1 MASTKVAHPFVRATT
16 VCICAVTGASP
27 FLRQPD
33 HANALRA
40 IVPWGEVRHRLIFG
54 MPTLQEKISSA
65 LSGVR
70 NPRTGADVLAAEMV
84 RDIATTTDG
93 KVRLTLMLGATDD
106 ATLVRDVRQAIERID
121 GVNDVRV
128 DVRDPAQAN
137 PAPTPARRAL
147 PVMDAAP
154 APKAPNKV
162 PDPVQYPN
170 LGRIIA
176 VSSGKGGVGKST
188 VAVNLAVALAKQ
200 GKRVGIMDA
209 DIYGPN
215 LPLMLGVDAAP
226 AVRDEKIIPL
236 EAHGVKVISI
246 GFLIERD
253 QPAIWRGPI
262 VMKIITQFLRD
273 VAWGQLDYFLVDMPP
288 GTGDA
293 QLSLVQATQVH
304 AAVIVTTPQQVAV
317 GDALRGVKMFERTAV
332 PVLGIV
338 ENMSYFENPETGKPI
353 AVFGSGGGARL
364 AEECELP
371 LLGAVPLDP
380 RIQEGG
386 DSGRPIVVAEPSS
399 KAAREFESIAL
410 RVLERIA
417 ERYPS

>member
-1 MASTKVAHPFVRATT
+1 MQPLMER
-16 VCICAVTGASP
+16 ITGVLA
-27 FLRQPD
+27 D
-33 HANALRA
+33 
-40 IVPWGEVRHRLIFG
+40 
-54 MPTLQEKISSA
+54 
-65 LSGVR
+65 VR
-70 NPRTGADVLAAEMV
+70 NTRTGANVMAAEQV
-84 RDIATTTDG
+84 RDIATTVDG
-93 KVRLTLMLGATDD
+93 KVRLTLLLAADDD
-106 ATLVRDVRQAIERID
+106 ATLVRDVRQAIEALE
-121 GVNDVRV
+121 GVTDVRV
-128 DVRDPAQAN
+128 DVRDPAQTE
-137 PAPTPARRAL
+137 PTPARRAPAAMNEPKAPAAGGSGRAL
-147 PVMDAAP
+147 PVMDSAP
-154 APKAPNKV
+154 AKAPPKV
-162 PDPVQYPN
+162 PEPVQYPN

-188 VAVNLAVALAKQ
+188 VAVNLAIALAKA

-236 EAHGVKVISI
+236 EAYGIKVISL
-246 GFLIERD
+246 GFLIEKE

-304 AAVIVTTPQQVAV
+304 GAVIVTTPQQVAV

-353 AVFGSGGGARL
+353 ALFGSGGGERL
-364 AEECELP
+364 AKECDLP
-371 LLGAVPLDP
+371 LLGQVPIDP

-386 DSGRPIVVAEPSS
+386 DTGRPIVDAAPDS
-399 KAAREFESIAL
+399 KAAKAISQ
-410 RVLERIA
+410 IA
-417 ERYPS
+417 EQVMQRLAERFG

>member
-1 MASTKVAHPFVRATT
+1 MER
-16 VCICAVTGASP
+16 ITGVLA
-27 FLRQPD
+27 
-33 HANALRA
+33 
-40 IVPWGEVRHRLIFG
+40 
-54 MPTLQEKISSA
+54 
-65 LSGVR
+65 GVR
-70 NPRTGADVLAAEMV
+70 NPRTGADVMAAEQV
-84 RDIATTTDG
+84 RDIATTVEG
-93 KVRLTLMLGATDD
+93 KVRLTLLLAPDDD
-106 ATLVRDVRQAIERID
+106 ATLVRDVRQAIEALE
-121 GVNDVRV
+121 GVSDVRV
-128 DVRDPAQAN
+128 DVRDPAQSE
-137 PAPTPARRAL
+137 PTPARRAPAPAMNQPKAPATGGMGRAL

-154 APKAPNKV
+154 QKAPPKV
-162 PDPVQYPN
+162 PDPVHYPN

-176 VSSGKGGVGKST
+176 ISSGKGGVGKST
-188 VAVNLAVALAKQ
+188 VAVNLAIALAKA

-236 EAHGVKVISI
+236 EAYGIKVISL
-246 GFLIERD
+246 GFLIEKE

-304 AAVIVTTPQQVAV
+304 GAVIVTTPQQVAV

-353 AVFGSGGGARL
+353 ALFGSGGGERL
-364 AEECELP
+364 AKECDLP
-371 LLGAVPLDP
+371 LLGQVPIDP

-386 DSGRPIVVAEPSS
+386 DTGRPIVAAEPDS
-399 KAAREFESIAL
+399 KAAKAISA
-410 RVLERIA
+410 IA
-417 ERYPS
+417 ERLMQRVVERYG